1 MLEIVAE
8 KTGYPREMLQPEME
22 LEADLG
28 VDSIKRVEI
37 LAEMEERVPE
47 LPEVDTAE
55 MAELRRLDEII
66 DYMQGLMGGREPHS
80 QSSSSSTEE
89 SEDDSESDPG
99 TRATSA
105 SGSTT
110 SEPDTSGLAR
120 YAVRAVNA
128 PASGTSMPGL
138 SQLETVYVTGESGDL
153 GPILVETL
161 QERGLDAELCDA
173 VPEGAQAAIFLGGL
187 ASVDDIDDALAV
199 NRHAFD
205 AAKALVSGDDPSP
218 KLFVT
223 VQDTGGDFGLSGSA
237 GTRAWLAGTAA
248 LAKTAAVEW
257 TDAAVKAID
266 LPRNGR
272 TMQVQADAIADEIF
286 EGGPEVEVGL
296 GAERITLVGMDEPVD
311 AAGSATNLDAD
322 SVIVV
327 SGGARGVTA
336 TATVALAKRT
346 ASNFVLLGRTELV
359 DEPAVCNGVE
369 GDAALKRVLLEE
381 AKANGEMLTPRDLQS
396 QVRHVLACREIRDTI
411 AQLDAVGSKARYVS
425 VDVRDKEA
433 LAEAFSQVR
442 DDWGPITGLVHG
454 AGVLADALIEK
465 KTLEQFEFVVGTKT
479 EGLRALLAA
488 TDEDPLELICTFS
501 SVAARS
507 GNPGQSDYAMANE
520 ILNKVAAAERNRRG
534 EACLVKSIGWG
545 PWDGG
550 MVTPTLKKHF
560 EEQGVVLIPK
570 DAGGQMFATEILDAP
585 ASDIEVVLGG
595 SVSAEGI
602 NGTNLEEGI
611 SVDLHIDASTHPY
624 LDSHR
629 LKGVPVVPAMVVLD
643 WFLRLAR
650 GCRPDLQVLRCRDM
664 EVRNGI
670 KLQGFDEDGDLLR
683 LTARQAGSAAKP
695 ELNVE
700 LRGADDTLHYV
711 AVVELGD
718 TAPSPAD
725 DLAGSY
731 EMSPSASDIPLEE
744 AYDDGNLFHGPDFEV
759 LTEIK
764 GISEGGGVANLKGS
778 RLMGWPAEGWF
789 ADPAALDGALQ
800 IGLLWGMQTM
810 GKQTLPMRMD
820 SYTPFVTAPVDEPL
834 ECIVRKRSNSSK
846 RIVADVLLRSEDGQ
860 ILAEMLGVA
869 MYAVPDTV

>member
-1 MLEIVAE
+1 PQTNRSDAVPGVDNRNALADIDLNELMLEIVAE

-37 LAEMEERVPE
+37 LAEMEERVPQ

-55 MAELRRLDEII
+55 MAELRRLNEII
-66 DYMQGLMGGREPHS
+66 EYMQGLMGGREPHS
-80 QSSSSSTEE
+80 QSSSSSSTEE

-99 TRATSA
+99 TSGSATSA
-105 SGSTT
+105 SGSTE

-138 SQLETVYVTGESGDL
+138 SQLETVYITGDSGDL
-153 GPILVETL
+153 GPVLVETL
-161 QERGLDAELCDA
+161 QERGLNAELCDA

-205 AAKALVSGDDPSP
+205 AAKALVSGDKPSP

-237 GTRAWLAGTAA
+237 GPRAWLAGTAA

-257 TDAAVKAID
+257 TDTAVKAID
-266 LPRNGR
+266 LSRNGR

-286 EGGPEVEVGL
+286 FGGPEVEVGL
-296 GAERITLVGMDEPVD
+296 GAERVTLVGMPEAVD
-311 AAGSATNLDAD
+311 ATGSATDVEIDED

-336 TATVALAKRT
+336 TATIALAKRT
-346 ASNFVLLGRTELV
+346 QASFVLLGRTELV
-359 DEPAVCNGVE
+359 DEPAVCQGVE

-381 AKANGEMLTPRDLQS
+381 AKDKGEMLTPRDLQS

-411 AQLDAVGSKARYVS
+411 ARLDAVGSKARYVS
-425 VDVRDKEA
+425 GDVRDEEA
-433 LAEAFSQVR
+433 LSEAFSQVR
-442 DDWGPITGLVHG
+442 EDWGPITGLVHG

-488 TDEDPLELICTFS
+488 TSDDPLDLICTFS

-520 ILNKVAAAERNRRG
+520 ILNKVAAVERTRRG
-534 EACLVKSIGWG
+534 DACLVKSIGWG

-643 WFLRLAR
+643 WFLRMAR

-670 KLQGFDEDGDLLR
+670 KLAGFDEDGDLLT

-695 ELNVE
+695 ELEVE

-731 EMSPSASDIPLEE
+731 AMSPSASDIPLEE
-744 AYDDGNLFHGPDFEV
+744 AYDAGNLFHGPDFEV
-759 LTEIK
+759 LTDIE
-764 GISEGGGVANLKGS
+764 GIDEGGGVANLKGS
-778 RLMGWPAEGWF
+778 RLMDWPAEGWF

-800 IGLLWGMQTM
+800 IGLL
-810 GKQTLPMRMD
+810 
-820 SYTPFVTAPVDEPL
+820 
-834 ECIVRKRSNSSK
+834 
-846 RIVADVLLRSEDGQ
+846 
-860 ILAEMLGVA
+860 
-869 MYAVPDTV
+869 